1 MRPLWFLTFKVFI
14 NSLRRAFGNPTRA
27 ILTLVMIGFMV
38 LVIGVN
44 LISILF
50 EPPKTPPAAFQPVML
65 PTHVLTGLMMVMHL
79 ALVLMAF
86 TPTNARANV
95 GFFLEADVNYLF
107 TTPLDKF
114 KVFRFLLLARGL
126 FGSFLLMFLIT
137 FYYVVFGRAS
147 IRQLSMVMEPQVG
160 AWGLLSYPL
169 IYGTMS
175 VALILTSVRI
185 GLHAHHHP
193 HVWKRFW
200 IALLGVLLLTGAILG
215 WYGYRTI
222 ETGGFFW
229 QGVYEGLSNPFVYLL
244 LLPVRAPADAGVI
257 VYNGWTYALFIGW
270 FFWLGLAVMM
280 HGALRKQA
288 DWLYEFAAAMAQK
301 RSRMQTAQRNPMEVV
316 YQQAAERAQQG
327 KLRATRLRFFERW
340 VPTGVW
346 ALLWRDMLLGFRLN
360 GTASWIMQAIVL
372 FVAIGALVAVKLF
385 AGEKAGKAV
394 VPVVGVVQYVIAIL
408 FLIGSLYG
416 LMDLL
421 KRMDFQKPLPL
432 PAFKVVLVEIL
443 PAILFLGLLLF
454 AIMATAIAT
463 FPERAALWLYLFAV
477 EITFMFPISLGL
489 LVLVLTNPDQTDYT
503 QRMLLSFLMFPAVI
517 AAGLPGGLIMLICF
531 LVKAPLLLN
540 ALLVMAANVVMTAV
554 MASLAASKYEAFNPV
569 D

>member
-27 ILTLVMIGFMV
+27 LLTLVMIGFVV
-38 LVIGVN
+38 LAIGAN
-44 LISILF
+44 LLSILF
-50 EPPKTPPAAFQPVML
+50 EPPKVPPNSVQPLML
-65 PTHVLTGLMMVMHL
+65 PTHVLTGIMMIMHL
-79 ALVLMAF
+79 ALMLMAF

-107 TTPLDKF
+107 TTPLDRF

-126 FGSFLLMFLIT
+126 FGSFVLMFLIT

-160 AWGLLSYPL
+160 AWGLLTYPL

-185 GLHAHHHP
+185 GLHAYHHP
-193 HVWKRFW
+193 QVWKRFW
-200 IALLGVLLLTGAILG
+200 VVLLTVLLSIGAILA
-215 WYGYRTI
+215 WYGYRAM
-222 ETGGFFW
+222 ETGGMFW
-229 QGVYEGLSNPFVYLL
+229 QGVYDGLSNPFVYLL

-257 VYNGWTYALFIGW
+257 VYNGWTYALFAGW
-270 FFWLGLAVMM
+270 FIWLGLAFVM
-280 HGALRKQA
+280 HGSLRKQA
-288 DWLYEFAAAMAQK
+288 GWLYEFAAAMAQK

-327 KLRATRLRFFERW
+327 KLRAARVRLFERW

-360 GTASWIMQAIVL
+360 GTASWVMQAVIL
-372 FVAIGALVAVKLF
+372 FMAVGALVAVKLF
-385 AGEKAGKAV
+385 AGEKAGRVV
-394 VPVVGVVQYVIAIL
+394 VPVLGMVQYIIAIL

-432 PAFKVVLVEIL
+432 PAFKVVLVEVL
-443 PAILFLGLLLF
+443 PAILFLAILLF
-454 AIMATAIAT
+454 AIMLTAIAT
-463 FPERAALWLYLFAV
+463 FPDRASLWLYLFFV
-477 EITFMFPISLGL
+477 EISFMFPISLGL

-503 QRMLLSFLMFPAVI
+503 QRMLLGFLMFPIVI

-531 LVKAPLLLN
+531 LIKAPLLLN
-540 ALLVMAANVVMTAV
+540 ALLVIVANVAMTAV
-554 MASLAASKYEAFNPV
+554 MASFAASKYEAFNPV